1 MSGDNTFLAR
11 WSRRKRAAAPDAR
24 ERPKPE
30 NAGGGAASRAS
41 AAALS
46 PGEAQPLYD
55 PTSLPPIESIVA
67 GSDISAFLAAG
78 VPADLTRVALRRVWS
93 SDPMIRDFVG
103 LSENSWDFNAPG
115 AMPGFGPIGKDEV
128 ARLVTRLLGDP
139 DATAVAAHPPTT
151 PSQTDKAGTHASES
165 RPAGEIEAIPGS
177 PWPVPALDQQPQQL
191 ETTSVTNHVTQR
203 REAVPGAQQESGA
216 GDHRKMAVPL
226 GQAVLCPGELSVKM
240 TEESRSSP
248 SLLREMRNEA
258 KR

>member
-46 PGEAQPLYD
+46 PGEAQPLFD
-55 PTSLPPIESIVA
+55 PTSLPQIESIVA

-115 AMPGFGPIGKDEV
+115 AMPGFGPIDKEEV

-139 DATAVAAHPPTT
+139 DATAVAAHPATT
-151 PSQTDKAGTHASES
+151 PPRTDNAEPPASES
-165 RPAGEIEAIPGS
+165 GPSEEIQAIPGS
-177 PWPVPALDQQPQQL
+177 PGPVPALDQQPQQL

-226 GQAVLCPGELSVKM
+226 GQAVLCPGEPSVKV

-248 SLLREMRNEA
+248 SSLRKMRNEA

>member
-151 PSQTDKAGTHASES
+151 PSQTDKAGTHASEF

-177 PWPVPALDQQPQQL
+177 PGPVPALDQQPQQL

-216 GDHRKMAVPL
+216 GDHRKMAAPL
-226 GQAVLCPGELSVKM
+226 GQGSALP
-240 TEESRSSP
+240 R
-248 SLLREMRNEA
+248 
-258 KR
+258 

>member
-46 PGEAQPLYD
+46 PGEAQPLFD
-55 PTSLPPIESIVA
+55 PASLPPIESIVA

-151 PSQTDKAGTHASES
+151 PSQPDKTETPASES
-165 RPAGEIEAIPGS
+165 RPAGEIQAIPG
-177 PWPVPALDQQPQQL
+177 PAGPVPAPDQQPQQL
-191 ETTSVTNHVTQR
+191 ETTSVTNHVTPR
-203 REAVPGAQQESGA
+203 
-216 GDHRKMAVPL
+216 
-226 GQAVLCPGELSVKM
+226 
-240 TEESRSSP
+240 SRSWSAAGVRRRRSP
-248 SLLREMRNEA
+248 QDGGTAWSGQCFAPVNRP
-258 KR
+258 